1 MRFIWLDILIRKR
14 RSRTMFQFLPITDV
28 YAREIFDSQGNSTI
42 EVEVV
47 AGENCLGKAQAP
59 SGALKNN
66 GKEAVAFVNDT
77 IAREL
82 MDVNVFAQCEIDK
95 MLDKLNEENGEDKM
109 AVSTKYVVSVAAA
122 RSASQAMKFPL
133 YRYLGGVSGK
143 KLPIPM
149 IYIASS
155 GKRNAGH
162 GHIRWFMMVPV
173 GARHFSEAIQMCID
187 VHHAVQKMEEQ
198 NGEPPATD
206 EHGGIIFKGKDE
218 DILESLKKAARKA
231 GYEPGKE
238 LYFVVNCSAME
249 NAVWI
254 RPNRIGTVSHAMEN
268 IQDAQ
273 KEGKV
278 VILAQESGETED
290 TFLAD
295 LSVAMGCNLI
305 KLGAPGKME
314 NVAKYNRLLE
324 IEEKL
329 GEHAE
334 FSSFCHR
341 TSE

>member
-1 MRFIWLDILIRKR
+1 
-14 RSRTMFQFLPITDV
+14 MFQFLPITDV
-28 YAREIFDSQGNSTI
+28 YAREIFDSQGNPTI

-47 AGENCLGKAQAP
+47 AGENCLGKAQVPA
-59 SGALKNN
+59 GALKNN
-66 GKEAVAFVNDT
+66 VKEAVAFVNDT
-77 IAREL
+77 IAREF
-82 MDVNVFAQCEIDK
+82 MDVNIFAQNEIDK
-95 MLDKLNEENGEDKM
+95 MLDRLSEEKEEDKT
-109 AVSTKYVVSVAAA
+109 AVSMRYAVSVATA
-122 RSASQAMKFPL
+122 RSASQAMNISL

-143 KLPIPM
+143 KMPIPM

-173 GARHFSEAIQMCID
+173 GARRFSEAIRMCIH
-187 VHHAVQKMEEQ
+187 VHQAVQKMEEQ

-218 DILESLKKAARKA
+218 EILESLKRAARNA
-231 GYEPGKE
+231 GYEPGSD

-254 RPNRIGTVSHAMEN
+254 RPNRIGTVSHAMKK
-268 IQDAQ
+268 IKSVQ

-278 VILAQESGETED
+278 VVLAQETGETED
-290 TFLAD
+290 TFIAD
-295 LSVAMGCNLI
+295 LSVAMGCDLI
-305 KLGAPGKME
+305 KLGAPGRME

-334 FSSFCHR
+334 FSSFCHSF
-341 TSE
+341 SE